1 MTDPEKLMNDFMSTK
16 NKEVLG
22 EETSSSEGV
31 DDNYLAD
38 NNIIKSG
45 FSNESVSEDD
55 KAAAMIKNIMNTLIA
70 VPILIGAIF
79 LVLFIIIKIGPS
91 ILNFIRGF
99 FIKLGSL

>member
-22 EETSSSEGV
+22 EKIHTTEGV

-38 NNIIKSG
+38 TNIIKSG

-55 KAAAMIKNIMNTLIA
+55 KSAVVIRNIINTLIA
-70 VPILIGAIF
+70 IPILIGTIF
-79 LVLFIIIKIGPS
+79 LILFILIKVGPS
-91 ILNFIRGF
+91 MLNFIRSF
-99 FIKLGSL
+99 FVRLSNM